1 MTYNI
6 LAINPGST
14 STKIAVYKNEDQLFT
29 TSISHTPEELAGFK
43 SVNEQFEWRKGLI
56 LKNLAENNIDMKKL
70 SAVVGRGG
78 VISPIESGV
87 YEVNDDLIHDL
98 LNARM
103 QHASNLGG
111 LLARDIAD
119 SIGVKSYIAD
129 PVVVDE
135 MMPYARI
142 SGVPELPRES
152 IFHALNQKAVA
163 RLFAKESDKK
173 YEDLNLVVCHMG
185 GGCTVSAHR
194 RGRVIDT
201 TNALDGC
208 GPISPERS
216 GSLPPGPLIRLCF
229 SGKYTEEELLKL
241 VHGKGGLYAHLGT
254 TSVPEALDRI
264 MAHDLHAMLI
274 LRAMCYSIAKE
285 IGAMSVAL
293 KGDVDAILLTGGIA
307 HSKRVTDFIADHVDS
322 IAPIFVYPGENEL
335 KALSEN
341 ALAVLRGER
350 SVKTY
355 VSEDYDDPSKIND
368 TSRRSKLRD
377 VLLAT
382 IMPPKGNKPRTAVGS
397 ISASSRREK
406 IDKTHRASTRRLCA
420 F

>member
-14 STKIAVYKNEDQLFT
+14 STKIAVYKDEEQLFT

-43 SVNEQFEWRKGLI
+43 SVIDQFEWRKNLI
-56 LKNLAENNIDMKKL
+56 LKALADNNIDVNKL

-78 VISPIESGV
+78 IISPIESGV
-87 YEVNDDLIHDL
+87 YEVNDDLSHDL

-103 QHASNLGG
+103 QHASNLGA

-229 SGKYTEEELLKL
+229 SGKYTEEELLKM

-285 IGAMSVAL
+285 IGAMAVAL

-350 SVKTY
+350 SAKTY
-355 VSEDYDDPSKIND
+355 VSEDYDDPSTIND
-368 TSRRSKLRD
+368 TSRTSKLRD
-377 VLLAT
+377 LLLAT
-382 IMPPKGNKPRTAVGS
+382 IMPPKANKSMTAVRQYLRKFS
-397 ISASSRREK
+397 PRK
-406 IDKTHRASTRRLCA
+406 N
-420 F
+420 

>member
-43 SVNEQFEWRKGLI
+43 SVIDQFEWRKGLI
-56 LKNLAENNIDMKKL
+56 LKALADNNIDVNKL
-70 SAVVGRGG
+70 SAVIGRGG

-87 YEVNDDLIHDL
+87 YEVNDDLRHDL

-201 TNALDGC
+201 TNALNGC

-229 SGKYTEEELLKL
+229 SGKYTEEELIKK
-241 VHGKGGLYAHLGT
+241 VHGKGGLFAHLGT
-254 TSVPEALDRI
+254 TSVPEVLDRI

-285 IGAMSVAL
+285 IGAMAVAL
-293 KGDVDAILLTGGIA
+293 KGEVDAILLTGGIA
-307 HSKRVTDFIADHVDS
+307 HSKRVTDFIADHVDF

-350 SVKTY
+350 SAKTY
-355 VSEDYDDPSKIND
+355 VSEDYDDPSTIND
-368 TSRRSKLRD
+368 TSRTSKLRD
-377 VLLAT
+377 LLLAT
-382 IMPPKGNKPRTAVGS
+382 IRPEKGNKSMSAVRQYLRKFAPR
-397 ISASSRREK
+397 K
-406 IDKTHRASTRRLCA
+406 N
-420 F
+420 

>member
-43 SVNEQFEWRKGLI
+43 SVIDQFEWRKGLI
-56 LKNLAENNIDMKKL
+56 LKALADNNIDVNKL

-87 YEVNDDLIHDL
+87 YEVNDDLRHDL

-163 RLFAKESDKK
+163 RLFAKESDKE

-229 SGKYTEEELLKL
+229 SGKYTEEELIKK
-241 VHGKGGLYAHLGT
+241 VHGKGGLFAHLGT
-254 TSVPEALDRI
+254 TSVPEVLDRI

-285 IGAMSVAL
+285 IGAMAVAL
-293 KGDVDAILLTGGIA
+293 KGEVDAILLTGGIA
-307 HSKRVTDFIADHVDS
+307 HSKRVTDFIADHVDF

-350 SVKTY
+350 SAKTY
-355 VSEDYDDPSKIND
+355 VSEDYDDPSTIND
-368 TSRRSKLRD
+368 TSRTSKLRD
-377 VLLAT
+377 LLLAT
-382 IMPPKGNKPRTAVGS
+382 IRPEKGNKSMSAVRQYLRKFAPR
-397 ISASSRREK
+397 K
-406 IDKTHRASTRRLCA
+406 N
-420 F
+420 

>member
-43 SVNEQFEWRKGLI
+43 SVIDQFEWRKGLI
-56 LKNLAENNIDMKKL
+56 LKALADNNIDVNKL
-70 SAVVGRGG
+70 SAVVGRCG

-87 YEVNDDLIHDL
+87 YEVNDDLRHDL

-229 SGKYTEEELLKL
+229 SGKYTEEELIKK
-241 VHGKGGLYAHLGT
+241 VHGKGGLFAHLGT
-254 TSVPEALDRI
+254 TSVPEVLDRI

-285 IGAMSVAL
+285 IGAMAVAL
-293 KGDVDAILLTGGIA
+293 KGEVDAILLTGGIA
-307 HSKRVTDFIADHVDS
+307 HSKRVTDFIADHVDF

-350 SVKTY
+350 SAKTY
-355 VSEDYDDPSKIND
+355 VSEDYDDPSTIND
-368 TSRRSKLRD
+368 TSRTSKLRD
-377 VLLAT
+377 LLLAT
-382 IMPPKGNKPRTAVGS
+382 IRPEKGNKSMSAVRQYLRKFAPR
-397 ISASSRREK
+397 K
-406 IDKTHRASTRRLCA
+406 N
-420 F
+420 

>member
-43 SVNEQFEWRKGLI
+43 SVIDQFEWRKGLI
-56 LKNLAENNIDMKKL
+56 LKALADNNIDVNKL

-87 YEVNDDLIHDL
+87 YEVNDDLRHDL

-173 YEDLNLVVCHMG
+173 YADLNLVVCHMG

-229 SGKYTEEELLKL
+229 SGKYTEEELIKK
-241 VHGKGGLYAHLGT
+241 VHGKGGLFAHLGT
-254 TSVPEALDRI
+254 TSVPEVLDRI

-285 IGAMSVAL
+285 IGAMAVAL
-293 KGDVDAILLTGGIA
+293 KGEVDAILLTGGIA
-307 HSKRVTDFIADHVDS
+307 HSKRVTDFIADHVDF

-350 SVKTY
+350 SAKTY
-355 VSEDYDDPSKIND
+355 VSEDYDDPSTIND
-368 TSRRSKLRD
+368 TSRTSKLRD
-377 VLLAT
+377 LLLAT
-382 IMPPKGNKPRTAVGS
+382 IRPEKGNKSMSAVRQYLRKFAPR
-397 ISASSRREK
+397 K
-406 IDKTHRASTRRLCA
+406 N
-420 F
+420 

>member
-14 STKIAVYKNEDQLFT
+14 STKIAVYKDEEQLFT

-43 SVNEQFEWRKGLI
+43 SVIDQFEWRKDLI
-56 LKNLAENNIDMKKL
+56 LKALADNNIDVNKL

-78 VISPIESGV
+78 IISPIESGV
-87 YEVNDDLIHDL
+87 YEVNDDLSHDL

-103 QHASNLGG
+103 QHASNLGA

-229 SGKYTEEELLKL
+229 SGKYTEEELLKM

-285 IGAMSVAL
+285 IGAMAVAL

-350 SVKTY
+350 SAKTY
-355 VSEDYDDPSKIND
+355 VSEDYDDPSTIND
-368 TSRRSKLRD
+368 TSRTSKLRD
-377 VLLAT
+377 LLLAT
-382 IMPPKGNKPRTAVGS
+382 IMPPKANKSMTAVRQYLRKFS
-397 ISASSRREK
+397 PRK
-406 IDKTHRASTRRLCA
+406 N
-420 F
+420 

>member
-1 MTYNI
+1 MQIIMAHKI

-14 STKIAVYKNEDQLFT
+14 STKIAVYTDEEPTFTQSIQHAPEDLKHF
-29 TSISHTPEELAGFK
+29 AC
-43 SVNEQFEWRKGLI
+43 VADQFEWRKELI
-56 LKNLAENNIDMKKL
+56 LKALSDNGIDIREL
-70 SAVVGRGG
+70 SAVIGRGG
-78 VISPIESGV
+78 IISPIESGV
-87 YEVNDDLIHDL
+87 YEVNDDLRRDL
-98 LNARM
+98 INARM

-152 IFHALNQKAVA
+152 VFHALNQKAVA
-163 RLFAKESDKK
+163 RLFAKETGKR

-216 GSLPPGPLIRLCF
+216 GSLPPGPLIHLCF
-229 SGKYTEEELLKL
+229 SGKYTEAELIRM
-241 VHGKGGLYAHLGT
+241 VHGAGGLMAHLGT
-254 TSVPEALDRI
+254 TSVPEVLDRI
-264 MAHDLHAMLI
+264 LAHDYHAMLI

-293 KGDVDAILLTGGIA
+293 KGNVDAILITGGIA
-307 HSKRVTDFIADHVDS
+307 HSKRVTDFIADHVNF
-322 IAPIFVYPGENEL
+322 IAPIYVYPGENEL
-335 KALSEN
+335 RALAEN

-350 SVKTY
+350 QPHTY
-355 VSEDYDDPSKIND
+355 VSGESEDPSAIND
-368 TSRRSKLRD
+368 TSRPSKLRD
-377 VLLAT
+377 WLLDAISPQNVT
-382 IMPPKGNKPRTAVGS
+382 ASMSSIRHYLGKWSAKNKR
-397 ISASSRREK
+397 
-406 IDKTHRASTRRLCA
+406 
-420 F
+420 

>member
-43 SVNEQFEWRKGLI
+43 SVIDQFEWRKGLI
-56 LKNLAENNIDMKKL
+56 LKALADNNIDVNKL

-87 YEVNDDLIHDL
+87 YEVNDDLRHDL

-229 SGKYTEEELLKL
+229 SGKYTEEELIKK
-241 VHGKGGLYAHLGT
+241 VHGKGGLFAHLGT
-254 TSVPEALDRI
+254 TSVPEVLDRI

-285 IGAMSVAL
+285 IGAMAVAL

-307 HSKRVTDFIADHVDS
+307 HSKRVTDFIADHVDF

-350 SVKTY
+350 SAKTY
-355 VSEDYDDPSKIND
+355 VSEDYDDPSTIND
-368 TSRRSKLRD
+368 TSRTSKLRD
-377 VLLAT
+377 LLLAT
-382 IMPPKGNKPRTAVGS
+382 IRPEKGNKSMSAVRQYLRKFAPR
-397 ISASSRREK
+397 K
-406 IDKTHRASTRRLCA
+406 N
-420 F
+420 

>member
-43 SVNEQFEWRKGLI
+43 SVIDQFEWRKGLI
-56 LKNLAENNIDMKKL
+56 LKALADNNIDVNKL

-87 YEVNDDLIHDL
+87 YEVNDDLRHDL

-229 SGKYTEEELLKL
+229 SGKYTEEERIKK
-241 VHGKGGLYAHLGT
+241 VHGKGGLFAHLGT
-254 TSVPEALDRI
+254 TSVPEVLDRI

-285 IGAMSVAL
+285 IGAMAVAL
-293 KGDVDAILLTGGIA
+293 KGEVDAILLTGGIA
-307 HSKRVTDFIADHVDS
+307 HSKRVTDFIADHVDF

-350 SVKTY
+350 SAKTY
-355 VSEDYDDPSKIND
+355 VSEDYDDPSTIND
-368 TSRRSKLRD
+368 TSRTSKLRD
-377 VLLAT
+377 LLLAT
-382 IMPPKGNKPRTAVGS
+382 IRPEKGNKSMSAVRQYLRKFAPR
-397 ISASSRREK
+397 K
-406 IDKTHRASTRRLCA
+406 N
-420 F
+420 

>member
-43 SVNEQFEWRKGLI
+43 SVIDQFEWRKGLI
-56 LKNLAENNIDMKKL
+56 LKALADNNIDVNKL

-87 YEVNDDLIHDL
+87 YEVNDDLRHDL

-229 SGKYTEEELLKL
+229 SGKYTEEELIKK
-241 VHGKGGLYAHLGT
+241 VHGKGGLFAHLGT
-254 TSVPEALDRI
+254 TSVPEVLDRI

-285 IGAMSVAL
+285 IGAMAVAL
-293 KGDVDAILLTGGIA
+293 KGEVDAILLTGGIA
-307 HSKRVTDFIADHVDS
+307 HSKRVTDFIADHVDF

-350 SVKTY
+350 SAKTY
-355 VSEDYDDPSKIND
+355 VSEDYDDPSTIND
-368 TSRRSKLRD
+368 TSRTSKLRD
-377 VLLAT
+377 LLLAT
-382 IMPPKGNKPRTAVGS
+382 IRPEKGNKSLSAVRQYLRKFAPR
-397 ISASSRREK
+397 K
-406 IDKTHRASTRRLCA
+406 N
-420 F
+420 

>member
-43 SVNEQFEWRKGLI
+43 SVIDQFEWRKGLI
-56 LKNLAENNIDMKKL
+56 LKALADNNIDVNKL
-70 SAVVGRGG
+70 SAVIGRGG

-87 YEVNDDLIHDL
+87 YEVNDDLRHDL

-163 RLFAKESDKK
+163 SLFAKESDKK

-229 SGKYTEEELLKL
+229 SGKYTEEELIKK
-241 VHGKGGLYAHLGT
+241 VHGKGGLFAHLGT
-254 TSVPEALDRI
+254 TSVPEVLDRI

-285 IGAMSVAL
+285 IGAMAVAL
-293 KGDVDAILLTGGIA
+293 KGEVDAILLTGGIA
-307 HSKRVTDFIADHVDS
+307 HSKRVTDFIADHVDF

-350 SVKTY
+350 SAKTY
-355 VSEDYDDPSKIND
+355 VSEDYDDPSTIND
-368 TSRRSKLRD
+368 TSRTSKLRD
-377 VLLAT
+377 LLLAT
-382 IMPPKGNKPRTAVGS
+382 IRPEKGNKSMSAVRQYLRKFAPR
-397 ISASSRREK
+397 K
-406 IDKTHRASTRRLCA
+406 N
-420 F
+420 

>member
-382 IMPPKGNKPRTAVGS
+382 IMPPKGNKPMTAVRQYLRKFS
-397 ISASSRREK
+397 PRRN
-406 IDKTHRASTRRLCA
+406 
-420 F
+420 

>member
-14 STKIAVYKNEDQLFT
+14 STKIAVYKNEGQLFT

-43 SVNEQFEWRKGLI
+43 SVIDQFEWRKGLI
-56 LKNLAENNIDMKKL
+56 LKALADNNIDVNKL

-87 YEVNDDLIHDL
+87 YEVNDDLRHDL

-229 SGKYTEEELLKL
+229 SGKYTEEELIKK
-241 VHGKGGLYAHLGT
+241 VHGKGGLFAHLGT
-254 TSVPEALDRI
+254 TSVPEVLDRI

-285 IGAMSVAL
+285 IGAMAVAL
-293 KGDVDAILLTGGIA
+293 KGEVDAILLTGGIA
-307 HSKRVTDFIADHVDS
+307 HSKRVTDFIADHVDF

-350 SVKTY
+350 SAKTY
-355 VSEDYDDPSKIND
+355 VSEDYDDPSTIND
-368 TSRRSKLRD
+368 TSRTSKLRD
-377 VLLAT
+377 LLLAT
-382 IMPPKGNKPRTAVGS
+382 IRPEKGNKSMSAVRQYLRKFAPR
-397 ISASSRREK
+397 K
-406 IDKTHRASTRRLCA
+406 N
-420 F
+420 

>member
-322 IAPIFVYPGENEL
+322 IAPIFVYPGEHEL

-382 IMPPKGNKPRTAVGS
+382 IMPPKGNKPMTAVRQYLRKFS
-397 ISASSRREK
+397 PRK
-406 IDKTHRASTRRLCA
+406 N
-420 F
+420 

>member
-43 SVNEQFEWRKGLI
+43 SVIDQFEWRKGLI
-56 LKNLAENNIDMKKL
+56 LKALADNNIDVNKL

-87 YEVNDDLIHDL
+87 YEVNDDLRHDL

-229 SGKYTEEELLKL
+229 SGKYTEEELIKK
-241 VHGKGGLYAHLGT
+241 VHGKGGLFAHLGT
-254 TSVPEALDRI
+254 TSVPEVLDRI

-285 IGAMSVAL
+285 IGAMAEAL
-293 KGDVDAILLTGGIA
+293 KGEVDAILLTGGIA
-307 HSKRVTDFIADHVDS
+307 HSKRVTDFIADHVDF

-350 SVKTY
+350 SAKTY
-355 VSEDYDDPSKIND
+355 VSEDYDDPSTIND
-368 TSRRSKLRD
+368 TSRTSKLRD
-377 VLLAT
+377 LLLAT
-382 IMPPKGNKPRTAVGS
+382 IRPEKGNKSMSAVRQYLRKFAPR
-397 ISASSRREK
+397 K
-406 IDKTHRASTRRLCA
+406 N
-420 F
+420 